1 MTERYRILEHPA
13 DGKFRSF
20 GETVEEAFGN
30 AALAMASLMWNW
42 EKIAPCLEHPVEIRG
57 RDLKQLLY
65 KFLEEILF
73 LLDTKKFLLGA
84 VDGLTIEAGPEF
96 VLRAVFRGDSYAD
109 RIEIFGDVKAVTY
122 NEMKIE
128 SCACGPW
135 VIQVVVDL

>member
-1 MTERYRILEHPA
+1 MTERYRILDHPA
-13 DGKFRSF
+13 DGKFRAF

-42 EKIAPCLEHPVEIRG
+42 EKIAPRLEYSVEIRG

-65 KFLEEILF
+65 KFLEEILY
-73 LLDTKKFLLGA
+73 LLDTKRFLLGA
-84 VDGLTIEAGPEF
+84 IEGLRIESGEEF
-96 VLRAVFRGDSYAD
+96 VLRAGLRGDAYSD
-109 RIEIFGDVKAVTY
+109 RVEIFGDVKAVTY

-135 VIQVVVDL
+135 VIQVVVDM